1 MKLTITTL
9 TGDKFDVEV
18 KAEDKVKDIKVS
30 NKGQVIK
37 EIEKCSRH
45 LCFVKTCLKLFWRGS
60 CTAEVEFQFS
70 SFILPK
76 ATADFHSGGGH
87 PTFLLLVYK

>member
-30 NKGQVIK
+30 NEVQIIK
-37 EIEKCSRH
+37 EIKISNE
-45 LCFVKTCLKLFWRGS
+45 
-60 CTAEVEFQFS
+60 
-70 SFILPK
+70 
-76 ATADFHSGGGH
+76 
-87 PTFLLLVYK
+87 

>member
-30 NKGQVIK
+30 TEGQIIK
-37 EIEKCSRH
+37 EIDTSFHMLMIIFLCSH
-45 LCFVKTCLKLFWRGS
+45 CTKT
-60 CTAEVEFQFS
+60 
-70 SFILPK
+70 
-76 ATADFHSGGGH
+76 SGGSRISRGWGEGLTLNGRGH
-87 PTFLLLVYK
+87 QPII

>member
-30 NKGQVIK
+30 NEGQIIK
-37 EIEKCSRH
+37 EIGCSKNNTVDPSVFR
-45 LCFVKTCLKLFWRGS
+45 
-60 CTAEVEFQFS
+60 
-70 SFILPK
+70 
-76 ATADFHSGGGH
+76 
-87 PTFLLLVYK
+87 

>member
-30 NKGQVIK
+30 NRGQIIK
-37 EIEKCSRH
+37 EIENCSMNN
-45 LCFVKTCLKLFWRGS
+45 
-60 CTAEVEFQFS
+60 
-70 SFILPK
+70 
-76 ATADFHSGGGH
+76 
-87 PTFLLLVYK
+87 